1 MPDFGYGNP
10 MTSEQIRH
18 YNKVKRKRKEQGL
31 PVYTDQ
37 AKWDRRADENNKV
50 GITNRFGI
58 EEVEG
63 SDHPLL
69 GMRLRDTETGNTYVV
84 DSVSNCWLDGFYIQM
99 AIREEGTKSHGV
111 IFWENI
117 NSENESVVEGVT
129 EARNRYTKIE

>member
-1 MPDFGYGNP
+1 MPQFGYGKP

-18 YNKVKRKRKEQGL
+18 YHEVRKARKEQGL
-31 PVYTDQ
+31 PVLTDQ

-50 GITNRFGI
+50 GTTNRFGV

-63 SDHPLL
+63 SEHPLL
-69 GMRLRDTETGNTYVV
+69 GMRLHDTEEDRTVVV

-99 AIREEGTKSHGV
+99 AIREEETNSHGL

-117 NSENESVVEGVT
+117 NSENEDILKGI
-129 EARNRYTKIE
+129 EAARDRYKKIE